1 MQKNGLMKFITAKEA
16 GEKWGIPTK
25 RENRL
30 RTLPSVNRI
39 SSVLDAREK
48 QSGNCPD
55 AFSNCWHGQKYIS
68 QIYSKTGITDRA
80 NAILHF
86 RQLGY

>member
-25 RENRL
+25 RKNRL
-30 RTLPSVNRI
+30 STLPSVNRI

-48 QSGNCPD
+48 QLENCPD
-55 AFSNCWHGQKYIS
+55 AFSNCWHGHIS
-68 QIYSKTGITDRA
+68 QIYSKTGITDRS